1 MENILGWLLFLTMEF
16 CIHFILKISL
26 LGLSIY
32 DSYFAYEQT
41 ETTSKLQSQGLMSM
55 YLGVN
60 EKWENV

>member
-1 MENILGWLLFLTMEF
+1 MGWLLFLTMEF
-16 CIHFILKISL
+16 CIHFIFKISL
-26 LGLSIY
+26 LGLIY

-41 ETTSKLQSQGLMSM
+41 ETASKLQSQGLMSV